1 MIVPMH
7 ATIVRIV
14 TPFFLLNPN
23 LSHND
28 ESKGSN
34 SANDDVIPANSI
46 EINSNGAKICPTM
59 PISLNICGNTM
70 NISPVPSL
78 INSFIGIDEDIDMYP
93 SMENTPR
100 AMKISY
106 NVFAITTKSTSST
119 SFEFLGR

>member
-1 MIVPMH
+1 MPIQ

-14 TPFFLLNPN
+14 THFFLLHPN

-34 SANDDVIPANSI
+34 SAKEEVRPANNI
-46 EINSNGAKICPTM
+46 ERNNNGAITCPII
-59 PISLNICGNTM
+59 PIELNICGNMM

-78 INSFIGIDEDIDMYP
+78 ISSFIGIEDDNDMYP
-93 SMENTPR
+93 SIENTPK

-106 NVFAITTKSTSST
+106 NECNNYKQYFISQ
-119 SFEFLGR
+119 L